1 MEDELDDIQQCL
13 DKYDG
18 NIVYSSENK
27 SRRNKIHIDGIPEE
41 NKESWSVTEG
51 ILKKVLLEKLHL
63 ENVTTW
69 IWRSVQISKKPS
81 KNYRMQIKLMGGK
94 RSNSKVSTTEE
105 TKRRVS

>member
-1 MEDELDDIQQCL
+1 MDDELDDIQQCL

-63 ENVTTW
+63 EFEPT
-69 IWRSVQISKKPS
+69 
-81 KNYRMQIKLMGGK
+81 IKQAHSTCGK
-94 RSNSKVSTTEE
+94 CDHVDLEICPNL
-105 TKRRVS
+105 